1 MASTTLFTYGP
12 SNVDSLLT
20 TTRSIL
26 AKTRDYLNDAVFT
39 SIPLL
44 KWLDESQKVKRQG
57 GASVLVPIIYGKNS
71 TFHAYSKDDVLD
83 VTGQEGLTMAQ
94 GKWVNYGGTITIF
107 GDEMRQNAGEGK
119 LFDLIKAKTMQ
130 SVMSGRDALS
140 QDLWSSAGI
149 ITKKIIPLDNMVDQ
163 TSTVQDIN
171 STTNSWWQAQQVSSG
186 SFAARGLADM
196 RNLRDLIVKQAQFG
210 AALPDFIITTQLVFE
225 LYEQS
230 QAPQIRYSPR
240 DNADGTFGELFFQG
254 AKMVFDPN
262 CISGN
267 MYMLSKDALQFVVHS
282 DADWVVGEFREPVDQ
297 DMRTAK
303 VIIMCQLMGVN
314 RRRLGKL
321 TSITA

>member
-1 MASTTLFTYGP
+1 
-12 SNVDSLLT
+12 
-20 TTRSIL
+20 
-26 AKTRDYLNDAVFT
+26 LNDAVFT

-57 GASVLVPIIYGKNS
+57 GASVLVPLLYAKNS
-71 TFHAYSKDDVLD
+71 TFKAYSKDDTLD
-83 VTGQEGLTMAQ
+83 VSGQEGLTLSQ
-94 GKWVNYGGTITIF
+94 GKWVNYGGTITVF
-107 GDEMRQNAGEGK
+107 GDELRQNSGEGK
-119 LFDLIKAKTMQ
+119 LFDLIKAKTIQ

-140 QDLWSSAGI
+140 IDLWSSGGI
-149 ITKKIIPLDNMVDQ
+149 NTKKIIPIDNMVDT

-171 STTNSWWQAQQVSSG
+171 STSNSWWQAQSIASG
-186 SFAARGLADM
+186 SFAGRGLQDM
-196 RNLRDLIVKQAQFG
+196 RNLRDTIVKQAQFG
-210 AALPDFIITTQLVFE
+210 ASLPDLYLTTQTIFE

-230 QAPQIRYSPR
+230 QAPQIRYGPR

-254 AKMVFDPN
+254 GKVVFDPN

-267 MYMLSKDALQFVVHS
+267 LYALSKDALQFVVHS

-303 VIIMCQLMGVN
+303 VIIMCQLMSVN

-321 TSITA
+321 TSVTA